1 MCTQNYLEYITRTN
15 KTIRS
20 NEKDDIW
27 PADNIQ
33 STEIILTELL
43 RLKQFQKRSL
53 SGTSFIVN
61 SITVEKN
68 LLTFALLPTFGYVF
82 SVDRRTQRVSGRDGF
97 ESLRSL
103 HFLRILF
110 CNCFNFFSLLCIKLS
125 IHGISSLPFPTK
137 GEPWHRRCSKMSL
150 PDQRT

>member
-1 MCTQNYLEYITRTN
+1 MHNFKHFRLTFIFKYKI
-15 KTIRS
+15 IW

-33 STEIILTELL
+33 STEIILAELL

-68 LLTFALLPTFGYVF
+68 LLTFALLPTFGYVIQLIEEPNEYLGETG
-82 SVDRRTQRVSGRDGF
+82 SSPF
-97 ESLRSL
+97 EA
-103 HFLRILF
+103 
-110 CNCFNFFSLLCIKLS
+110 CI
-125 IHGISSLPFPTK
+125 F
-137 GEPWHRRCSKMSL
+137 
-150 PDQRT
+150 

>member
-68 LLTFALLPTFGYVF
+68 LLTFALLPTFGYVVQ
-82 SVDRRTQRVSGRDGF
+82 SIEEPIEYLGGSSPF
-97 ESLRSL
+97 EA
-103 HFLRILF
+103 
-110 CNCFNFFSLLCIKLS
+110 CI
-125 IHGISSLPFPTK
+125 F
-137 GEPWHRRCSKMSL
+137 
-150 PDQRT
+150 

>member
-15 KTIRS
+15 KTIR

-82 SVDRRTQRVSGRDGF
+82 QLIKNPTSIWERRVRVPSKPAFFKD
-97 ESLRSL
+97 S
-103 HFLRILF
+103 FLQ
-110 CNCFNFFSLLCIKLS
+110 LL
-125 IHGISSLPFPTK
+125 
-137 GEPWHRRCSKMSL
+137 
-150 PDQRT
+150 

>member
-15 KTIRS
+15 KTIR

-61 SITVEKN
+61 SITVEKI

-82 SVDRRTQRVSGRDGF
+82 QLIEEPNEYLGETGSSPF
-97 ESLRSL
+97 EA
-103 HFLRILF
+103 
-110 CNCFNFFSLLCIKLS
+110 CI
-125 IHGISSLPFPTK
+125 F
-137 GEPWHRRCSKMSL
+137 
-150 PDQRT
+150 